1 MVLFRQDLNQ
11 SMLKLTVAVLF
22 VFVLSSFY
30 YHFLLNNIQDNYD
43 LKVKHLE
50 ELEKKILDQE
60 KKLKEFY
67 GSKKVIEE
75 DKKILEKNY
84 IDVKKKNFELQLQ
97 TAGLEKNTKPFSN
110 YLCKSTGNV
119 KCLN

>member
-1 MVLFRQDLNQ
+1 MVLFKQDLNQ

-22 VFVLSSFY
+22 LFVLSSFY
-30 YHFLLNNIQDNYD
+30 YHLLLSNIQDNYD

-60 KKLKEFY
+60 KKLKESY

-84 IDVKKKNFELQLQ
+84 VDVKKKNFELRLQ
-97 TAGLEKNTKPFSN
+97 TAGLEKNTKPFSK